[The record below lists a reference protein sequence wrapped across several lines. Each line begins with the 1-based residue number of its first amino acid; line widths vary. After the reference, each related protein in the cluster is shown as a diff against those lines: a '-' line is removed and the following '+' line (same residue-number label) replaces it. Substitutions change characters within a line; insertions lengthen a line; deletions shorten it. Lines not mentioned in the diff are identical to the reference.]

1 MAMVL
6 QAKRPTMEHSVESWA
21 PPEAAV
27 VIGVR
32 QGVSVAQADSSPAT
46 ARARMASMSDL
57 GLIGFGYRE
66 SGESMGFYRN
76 LPVRRQT

>member
-1 MAMVL
+1 MDMVL

-32 QGVSVAQADSSPAT
+32 QGVSDAQPDSNAT
-46 ARARMASMSDL
+46 RAR
-57 GLIGFGYRE
+57 
-66 SGESMGFYRN
+66 
-76 LPVRRQT
+76 